1 MRDRGYAEKM
11 QRKKK
16 KKPRVGV
23 VGGIRAK
30 RGGGSRGERAARK
43 RDEGMSK
50 TDMREGEQVRG
61 EERRRN

>member
-1 MRDRGYAEKM
+1 MQRKCRG
-11 QRKKK
+11 RKKK
-16 KKPRVGV
+16 KKPR

-30 RGGGSRGERAARK
+30 RGGGSRSERAARK